1 MARRIAYTGD
11 PVITLAEVAYQCRL
25 DPEDLQPELI
35 EHVVI
40 PGVTGMA
47 EAITGAA
54 IRQAEY
60 EDEWPEHF
68 GSGHPLDQGQAF
80 EVLSVSRVHE
90 NGEVLVLDVDTS
102 LRQSSRESFLHFPA
116 GRPPGVLSIRYLAGV
131 SLEAYPSVKIWLLMQ
146 AAAAHELRETM
157 IVGTILT
164 ALPARFLGSL
174 LSEIEV
180 PPRF

>member
-25 DPEDLQPELI
+25 DPEDLQPDLI
-35 EHVVI
+35 EQVVI
-40 PGVTGMA
+40 PGVTGLA

-60 EDEWPEHF
+60 EEEWPEHC
-68 GSGHPLDQGQAF
+68 GSGHPLDRGQAF
-80 EVLSVSRVHE
+80 EVLSVSRLHE
-90 NGEVLVLDVDTS
+90 SGEVELLNVDTS
-102 LRQSSRESFLHFPA
+102 LRQGSRESVLHFPD
-116 GRPPGVLSIRYLAGV
+116 GRPPGVLLIRYLAGV
-131 SLEAYPSVKIWLLMQ
+131 SLEAYPSVKTWLLMQ
-146 AAAAHELRETM
+146 AATAHELRESVV
-157 IVGTILT
+157 VGTILT
-164 ALPARFLGSL
+164 GLPAKFLGGL